1 MTRMLTKLTASAAL
15 ALALS
20 SPATAQDDM
29 TAETVVATVNGQEI
43 TLGNMLMVRATLPEQ
58 YQRLADDVLWDGILD
73 QLIQQEALS
82 QDDAA
87 EETIRV
93 RSALQNERRSLLA
106 AEVVAEITEDAVTDA
121 AIQDAYA
128 AQYAGAEQQGM
139 EYNASH
145 ILVESEDTAQTLAAE
160 ARGEAAFA
168 ALAREHSTG
177 PSGPNGGEL
186 GWFSAGMM
194 VPAFEEAVEQLD
206 VGAVSDPV
214 QTQFGWHVIRLNETR
229 DMQAPALDEVRGE
242 IVQGLQEEAVSAY
255 VESLVEGADVTRTDK
270 ADVDPSILSNMDL
283 LEE

>member
-1 MTRMLTKLTASAAL
+1 MLTKLTASAAL

-58 YQRLADDVLWDGILD
+58 YQQLPNDVLWDGILD

-87 EETIRV
+87 EETVRV

-106 AEVVAEITEDAVTDA
+106 AEVVAEIADDAVTDA

-128 AQYAGAEQQGM
+128 AQYAGAEQQGV

-145 ILVESEDTAQTLAAE
+145 ILVEAEDTAQTLVNE
-160 ARGEAAFA
+160 ARGDAEFA

-186 GWFSAGMM
+186 GWFSEGMM
-194 VPAFEEAVEQLD
+194 VPAFQEAVEQLD
-206 VGAVSDPV
+206 VGAISDPV

-229 DMQAPALDEVRGE
+229 DMQAPALDEVRNE

-255 VESLVEGADVTRTDK
+255 VERLVEGAEVTRTDK
-270 ADVDPSILSNMDL
+270 ADVDPTVLSNMDL